1 MSTYKNVI
9 FVVLHSCSCFITD
22 LQNNN
27 HASIELCIQ
36 ESNPI
41 ILNLNN
47 NTNEVFHGCVK
58 NMTVSCNFGHH
69 ISPVD
74 EVTQL
79 T

>member
-41 ILNLNN
+41 ILNINN
-47 NTNEVFHGCVK
+47 NTN
-58 NMTVSCNFGHH
+58 
-69 ISPVD
+69 D
-74 EVTQL
+74 
-79 T
+79 